1 LRKNMNTNDL
11 HDVVIRNGKIFDGSG
26 GKPFIGDVAIDDG
39 KISLVGVIEGSGRKE
54 IDAKGNLVT
63 PGWVDIH
70 THYDGQVC
78 WDPYLTPSSW
88 HGVTTVVMGN
98 CGVGFAPVKPGDENF
113 LIQLMEGVED
123 IPGSALHEGIEWD
136 WETFPEFLDAIE
148 KKEFVMD
155 LGFMI
160 GHGPLRSYVMGYER
174 CQNQVDASE
183 AEIGKMSELVTEA
196 IDSGA
201 LGFSTS
207 RTILHRDIYGKYVPG
222 TEASSE
228 EMRALAFGV
237 DKAGEGTLEITS
249 DWLDEEIEMSWMKE
263 YVNKSDC
270 GLTFL
275 QTSGDAVK
283 TILFAEEQFLKGKNI
298 RPQFPGRNVGLM
310 FGLESSLHPFIQY
323 PAYKEIAD
331 LPLDQKFEVMKD
343 PDFKKKLLSQQP
355 DFQSEIEIQL
365 AKNPNNKTSEEI
377 AKDVELPT
385 KLTSNYETQFILGTP
400 PNYEPG
406 KEDSIAAIAIN
417 RGISELEVMYDEM
430 IKNNGTNL
438 IYAAFTP
445 YENYKLDFVEQAYGL
460 KSSVAG
466 GSDGGAHCGLIC
478 DASMPTTNLSH
489 WARDR
494 EAGKKF
500 SLEML
505 IKKQTKDTAETF
517 GLFDRGEIKVG
528 MLGDINIIDFE
539 KLNVSH
545 PKMIHDLPLGGR
557 RLVQD
562 ATGYVATIK
571 SGQVISEN
579 GVATGVLPG
588 NLIRG
593 KQVCDVKSGITKV
606 TLFDR
611 TFRLLFVKAAR
622 LIWGLSKKSMKT
634 TIVSEA

>member
-1 LRKNMNTNDL
+1 MNTNDL

-183 AEIGKMSELVTEA
+183 AEIGKMSKLVTEA

-263 YVNKSDC
+263 YVKKSDC

-331 LPLDQKFEVMKD
+331 LPIEQKYEIMKD
-343 PDFKKKLLSQQP
+343 PDFKKKLLGQQP
-355 DFQSEIEIQL
+355 DFESEIKIQL
-365 AKNPNNKTSEEI
+365 AKNPNNKTKEEI

-400 PNYEPG
+400 PNYEPQ
-406 KEDSIAAIAIN
+406 KEDSIAAVAIQ

-430 IKNNGTNL
+430 IKNNGSNL

-500 SLEML
+500 PLEML

-579 GVATGVLPG
+579 GVATGALPG

-593 KQVCDVKSGITKV
+593 KQVCDVKSEITKV
-606 TLFDR
+606 SLFDR

>member
-1 LRKNMNTNDL
+1 M
-11 HDVVIRNGKIFDGSG
+11 HDFVIRNGKIIDGSG
-26 GKPFIGDVAIDDG
+26 KKPFIGDIAIDDE
-39 KISLVGVIEGSGRKE
+39 KISLVGFVANSGKKE

-88 HGVTTVVMGN
+88 HGVTTAVMGN

-123 IPGSALHEGIEWD
+123 IPGAALHEGIEWD
-136 WETFPEFLDAIE
+136 WETFPEFLDAID

-160 GHGPLRSYVMGYER
+160 GHGPLRSYVMGHER
-174 CQNQVDASE
+174 CQNQVDASDK
-183 AEIGKMSELVTEA
+183 EINKMSELVTEA
-196 IDSGA
+196 INAGA

-228 EMRALAFGV
+228 EMKALAFGI

-263 YVNKSDC
+263 YVDKSDC

-275 QTSGDAVK
+275 QTSGDAAK
-283 TILFAEEQFLKGKNI
+283 TILYAEEHYLKGKNI

-310 FGLESSLHPFIQY
+310 FGLESSLNPFVQY
-323 PAYKEIAD
+323 PAYKEISN
-331 LPLDQKFEVMKD
+331 LPLDQKFEIMKN
-343 PDFKKKLLSQQP
+343 PDFKNMLLSQEP
-355 DFQSEIEIQL
+355 DFESEIEKKL
-365 AKNPNNKTSEEI
+365 ADESNTKTREEI
-377 AKDVELPT
+377 TKDVQLPT
-385 KLTSNYETQFILGTP
+385 KLTANYKTQFILGTP
-400 PNYEPG
+400 PNYEPK
-406 KEDSIAAIAIN
+406 KEDSIAAISLIK
-417 RGISELEVMYDEM
+417 GISELEVMYDEM
-430 IKNNGTNL
+430 MKNNGTNL

-445 YENYKLDFVEQAYGL
+445 YENYKLNFVEQAYGL

-500 SLEML
+500 PLEML
-505 IKKQTKDTAETF
+505 VKKQTKDTAETF
-517 GLFDRGEIKVG
+517 GLFDRGEIKPG
-528 MLGDINIIDFE
+528 MLADINIIDFDN
-539 KLNVSH
+539 LNVSH
-545 PKMIHDLPLGGR
+545 PKMIHDLPLGGK
-557 RLVQD
+557 RLVQN
-562 ATGYVATIK
+562 ATGYIATIK
-571 SGQVISEN
+571 RGHIVSEN
-579 GVATGVLPG
+579 GTATGILPG

-593 KQVCDVKSGITKV
+593 KQISDVKSEISKV
-606 TLFDR
+606 SLFDR
-611 TFRLLFVKAAR
+611 TFRLFFLKIFK
-622 LIWGLSKKSMKT
+622 IYWSLSKKKIKT
-634 TIVSEA
+634 TIA

>member
-1 LRKNMNTNDL
+1 MNTNEL

-26 GKPFIGDVAIDDG
+26 KKPFIGDVAIDDG
-39 KISLVGVIEGSGRKE
+39 KISLVGVIEGSGKKE
-54 IDAKGNLVT
+54 IDARGNLVT

-201 LGFSTS
+201 LGFSSS

-228 EMRALAFGV
+228 EMKALAFGV

-263 YVNKSDC
+263 YVKKSDC

-355 DFQSEIEIQL
+355 DFKSEIEIQL
-365 AKNPNNKTSEEI
+365 AKNPNNKTREEI

-406 KEDSIAAIAIN
+406 KEDSIAAIATN

-494 EAGKKF
+494 EAGKKLP
-500 SLEML
+500 LEML
-505 IKKQTKDTAETF
+505 IRKQTKDTAETF
-517 GLFDRGEIKVG
+517 GLFDRGEIKSG
-528 MLGDINIIDFE
+528 MLADINIIDFE
-539 KLNVSH
+539 QLNVSH

-571 SGQVISEN
+571 SGEIISEN
-579 GVATGVLPG
+579 GKATGALPG

-593 KQVCDVKSGITKV
+593 KQVCEVKSGIEKIS
-606 TLFDR
+606 LFDR
-611 TFRLLFVKAAR
+611 TIRLLLVKMAR
-622 LIWGLSKKSMKT
+622 FAWGLSKKSMKT

>member
-1 LRKNMNTNDL
+1 MNTNEL

-26 GKPFIGDVAIDDG
+26 KKPFIGDVAIDDG
-39 KISLVGVIEGSGRKE
+39 KISLVGVIEGSGKKE
-54 IDAKGNLVT
+54 IDARGNLVT

-201 LGFSTS
+201 LGFSSS

-228 EMRALAFGV
+228 EMRALAFGI
-237 DKAGEGTLEITS
+237 DRAGEGTLEITS

-263 YVNKSDC
+263 YVKKSDC

-355 DFQSEIEIQL
+355 DFKSEIEIQL
-365 AKNPNNKTSEEI
+365 AKNPNNKTREEI

-406 KEDSIAAIAIN
+406 KEDSIAAIATN

-494 EAGKKF
+494 EAGKKLP
-500 SLEML
+500 LEML
-505 IKKQTKDTAETF
+505 IRKQTKDTAETF
-517 GLFDRGEIKVG
+517 GLFDRGEIKPG
-528 MLGDINIIDFE
+528 MLADINIIDFE
-539 KLNVSH
+539 QLNVSH

-571 SGQVISEN
+571 SGEIISEN
-579 GVATGVLPG
+579 GKATGALPG

-593 KQVCDVKSGITKV
+593 KQVCEVKSGIEKIS
-606 TLFDR
+606 LFDR
-611 TFRLLFVKAAR
+611 TIRLLLVKMAR
-622 LIWGLSKKSMKT
+622 FAWGLSKKSMKT

>member
-1 LRKNMNTNDL
+1 MNTNEL

-26 GKPFIGDVAIDDG
+26 KKPFIGDVAIDDG
-39 KISLVGVIEGSGRKE
+39 KISLVGVIEGSGKKE
-54 IDAKGNLVT
+54 IDARGNLVT

-201 LGFSTS
+201 LGFSSS

-228 EMRALAFGV
+228 EMKALAFGV

-263 YVNKSDC
+263 YVKKSDC

-355 DFQSEIEIQL
+355 DFKSEIEIQL
-365 AKNPNNKTSEEI
+365 AKNPNNKTREEI

-406 KEDSIAAIAIN
+406 KEDSIAAIATN
-417 RGISELEVMYDEM
+417 RGTSELEVMYDEM

-494 EAGKKF
+494 EAGKKLP
-500 SLEML
+500 LEML
-505 IKKQTKDTAETF
+505 IRKQTKDTAETF
-517 GLFDRGEIKVG
+517 GLFDRGEIKAG
-528 MLGDINIIDFE
+528 MLADINIIDFE

-571 SGQVISEN
+571 SGEIISEN
-579 GVATGVLPG
+579 GKATGALPG

-593 KQVCDVKSGITKV
+593 KQVCEVKSGIEKIS
-606 TLFDR
+606 LFDR
-611 TFRLLFVKAAR
+611 TVRLLLVKIAR
-622 LIWGLSKKSMKT
+622 FAWGLSKKSMKT